1 MQLNDIIRNTFLNGM
16 FLVNMSWIF
25 FSESIIFFL
34 ERDYPTTIM
43 NIARRLTKENILYVK
58 VFQAISME
66 HNFIDETIQQ
76 ELIQYTDSAPFTGE
90 DMDWESI
97 LLLKT
102 EFGIVLKDTTPINAG
117 MISIVYENENGD
129 KIIKIK
135 RKGVDLKLKN
145 AIDRILFLISMFSWI
160 PHFNQLGLLEIV
172 GKIVASLEEQLDF
185 NKEVQNTKRT
195 TELCK
200 HMKYIKVPIVYDHI
214 TKLLPNII
222 VMEKIHGQHISDL
235 PKEDYE
241 IYATL
246 VMKYGFV
253 STFIHGF
260 THGDL
265 HAGNILF
272 IKNEDT
278 TNTKKQPTHQLGLI
292 DFGIALSISDK
303 IKDIFLNL
311 STEMFVKPPTVL
323 AEKLLTNFIDTF
335 DTLPQQHRE
344 KLINVVACIIASC
357 LEKSCTKHQLKIY
370 DLLWEVNSY
379 LDLNNAELKQYNL
392 RLNDDFVKIQMGTA
406 MSHGVCMS
414 LCNYNYV
421 EFADRVVNDLLKID
435 KMIPYLRDDDDE

>member
-195 TELCK
+195 T
-200 HMKYIKVPIVYDHI
+200 
-214 TKLLPNII
+214 
-222 VMEKIHGQHISDL
+222 
-235 PKEDYE
+235 
-241 IYATL
+241 
-246 VMKYGFV
+246 
-253 STFIHGF
+253 
-260 THGDL
+260 
-265 HAGNILF
+265 
-272 IKNEDT
+272 
-278 TNTKKQPTHQLGLI
+278 
-292 DFGIALSISDK
+292 
-303 IKDIFLNL
+303 
-311 STEMFVKPPTVL
+311 
-323 AEKLLTNFIDTF
+323 
-335 DTLPQQHRE
+335 
-344 KLINVVACIIASC
+344 
-357 LEKSCTKHQLKIY
+357 
-370 DLLWEVNSY
+370 
-379 LDLNNAELKQYNL
+379 
-392 RLNDDFVKIQMGTA
+392 
-406 MSHGVCMS
+406 
-414 LCNYNYV
+414 
-421 EFADRVVNDLLKID
+421 
-435 KMIPYLRDDDDE
+435 